1 VLYILIVICSLSQ
14 ERASLAEKVL
24 DQIALLNDEI
34 NTKHKTVLI
43 DNGSTFKSNF
53 QQWTFI
59 DEIFEFEQNIGY
71 WNAISWFLDFLTFE
85 TKVSEHD
92 YIYIVESDNLHYQL
106 KGLNE
111 IVSLMDRLE
120 FVDSVR
126 VQEFKVRLKHLYFK
140 ENKLLPFR
148 RRRSLVSKY
157 NAVDKKQVWFVRFEG
172 CFFLT
177 NMHAK
182 LPAVS
187 RLATLQRVF
196 VELRE
201 LKEITEWNFFAIM
214 NKYSPLTGLYDGG
227 IYYTLSTLENAKLVE
242 AGSYLEEYAEES
254 RGYRNTRHEIM
265 LSNFD
270 NLVFRKYNVNQEWNT

>member
-1 VLYILIVICSLSQ
+1 
-14 ERASLAEKVL
+14 
-24 DQIALLNDEI
+24 
-34 NTKHKTVLI
+34 
-43 DNGSTFKSNF
+43 
-53 QQWTFI
+53 
-59 DEIFEFEQNIGY
+59 
-71 WNAISWFLDFLTFE
+71 
-85 TKVSEHD
+85 
-92 YIYIVESDNLHYQL
+92 
-106 KGLNE
+106 
-111 IVSLMDRLE
+111 
-120 FVDSVR
+120 
-126 VQEFKVRLKHLYFK
+126 
-140 ENKLLPFR
+140 
-148 RRRSLVSKY
+148 
-157 NAVDKKQVWFVRFEG
+157 
-172 CFFLT
+172 
-177 NMHAK
+177 MHAK